1 MDNFSYQI
9 WKCICVYVVPI
20 NSSESLNDDGIMME
34 IIWCCCNRHCFTVR
48 SGTLSCCFIPI
59 YYANETRILSPVRT
73 MKAGTEGGIIWVT
86 LGFKALAFVCCLARS
101 CKVGHAGAPPPRKMD
116 GPLELCPG
124 GLSGWLEITQLAHAE
139 FHLNRCWHCQR
150 AASSAL
156 YATLWAEWVT
166 VRVPDVWRWQ
176 NRRRC
181 Y

>member
-1 MDNFSYQI
+1 MGLWWRSFA
-9 WKCICVYVVPI
+9 
-20 NSSESLNDDGIMME
+20 
-34 IIWCCCNRHCFTVR
+34 CCCNRHCFTVR
-48 SGTLSCCFIPI
+48 SGTLSCCFILI
-59 YYANETRILSPVRT
+59 YYANETRLLSPVRT

-86 LGFKALAFVCCLARS
+86 LGFKALAFVRCLARS
-101 CKVGHAGAPPPRKMD
+101 CSIRGALNSKVGHAGAPPPKKTN

-124 GLSGWLEITQLAHAE
+124 GLSGWLEFTQLTHAE
-139 FHLNRCWHCQR
+139 FHLNRCWRCQR

-176 NRRRC
+176 KRRRC